1 MDFSD
6 YVDQIEGLYLAG
18 LGAEARKAYGEQ
30 PSPALELPRLPRRIL
45 LIAPHPDDECLMAGF
60 PLRAQEEWG
69 ASVGVLA
76 YGYGSD
82 PTRQEARRKEL
93 KNSLQVLGFEEV
105 FHESGTGLSERILA
119 FGADAIVI
127 PNRRDFHPTHIRCS
141 EESWHAAQSAVAR
154 SGQPILVLET
164 EYWGPMENP
173 NLLIPLPPSVVKKMG
188 RALMCHE
195 GEIARN
201 PYHLSLPAFLMDQQ
215 RRGSEAVS
223 GFGQKPVPSIFAQ
236 VYRAT
241 ELSPEVGS

>member
-18 LGAEARKAYGEQ
+18 LGAEARKAFGEA
-30 PSPALELPRLPRRIL
+30 PSPAPDLPRLPRRIL
-45 LIAPHPDDECLMAGF
+45 LIAPHPDDECLMAGL

-82 PTRQEARRKEL
+82 PTRQEVRRKEL

-105 FHESGTGLSERILA
+105 FHESGTSLSERILA
-119 FGADAIVI
+119 FGADAIVL
-127 PNRRDFHPTHIRCS
+127 PNRRDSHPTHIRCS

-173 NLLIPLPPSVVKKMG
+173 HLLIPLPSSVVKKMG
-188 RALMCHE
+188 RALLCHE

-223 GFGQKPVPSIFAQ
+223 GFGRKPVSSIFAQ
-236 VYRAT
+236 IYRFT
-241 ELSPEVGS
+241 QLSPEVGS